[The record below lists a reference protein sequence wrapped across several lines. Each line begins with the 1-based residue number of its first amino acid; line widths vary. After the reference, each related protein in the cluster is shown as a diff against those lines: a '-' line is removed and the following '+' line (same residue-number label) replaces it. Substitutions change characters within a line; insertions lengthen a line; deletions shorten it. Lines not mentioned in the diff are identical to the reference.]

1 MCGHLW
7 DILQLTGCLFEVI
20 YSIPLTLHIIA
31 NIFIVLLLPCLF
43 LYFSYYE
50 TSAEEFYS
58 KELKF
63 STLKQ
68 SFAKCCQEGL

>member
-31 NIFIVLLLPCLF
+31 NIFIVSLLPCLF
-43 LYFSYYE
+43 LYFSYYV
-50 TSAEEFYS
+50 TSAEEFY
-58 KELKF
+58 
-63 STLKQ
+63 
-68 SFAKCCQEGL
+68 